1 MISPQAKKSNINICS
16 NGREKSD
23 SVQEH
28 STKMKVH
35 QSNINLKERY
45 RHHGGVQT
53 VDMPDQEIMSLIIRE
68 WGLNPVTSSTV
79 NVHSTLP
86 FKHHELYELMKG
98 IDWD

>member
-1 MISPQAKKSNINICS
+1 VLAIRECQWLARDRASHWYFSN
-16 NGREKSD
+16 
-23 SVQEH
+23 
-28 STKMKVH
+28 
-35 QSNINLKERY
+35 
-45 RHHGGVQT
+45 GGVQT